1 VKVAAIAKL
10 FWPPS
15 IDGDLPV
22 GISYTPDTQSL
33 DLCISYRQ
41 NRNVL
46 MGIRL
51 IQRVRYCVFLFWS
64 YRAYCLG
71 VFQDKDV
78 LGLRISGYR
87 KYEERAIRPY
97 QRLNYV
103 NRMNGDVQT
112 SLFHLPLTGR
122 ILDSLNTQS
131 IPSNRLR
138 ICSYISSIGPYAN
151 CSSNNFLVKS
161 A

>member
-10 FWPPS
+10 FVPPS
-15 IDGDLPV
+15 IDGRSPAD
-22 GISYTPDTQSL
+22 ISYTPDIQSL
-33 DLCISYRQ
+33 DLCINYRQ

-51 IQRVRYCVFLFWS
+51 IQRVRYYFFLFRS

-71 VFQDKDV
+71 AFQDTDV
-78 LGLRISGYR
+78 LGLRIFGYR

-97 QRLNYV
+97 RCLNYV

-112 SLFHLPLTGR
+112 SLFPLPLTGR
-122 ILDSLNTQS
+122 TLDNLNTLS

-138 ICSYISSIGPYAN
+138 IFSYISSVGPYAN
-151 CSSNNFLVKS
+151 CSRNNFLIGS